1 MHSESIGILK
11 SEIDY
16 KLGRIDFFKER
27 LEHWED
33 KEEKEYDQSMR
44 RLAKL
49 KEEVVNLLQI
59 MKLEG
64 VVEFNEYQDIF
75 QKIK

>member
-16 KLGRIDFFKER
+16 KIGRIGFFKER
-27 LEHWED
+27 LDHWED
-33 KEEKEYDQSMR
+33 KEDKEYDQSMR

-49 KEEVVNLLQI
+49 QEEVVNLLQV